1 MVDIPQTI
9 HSTPQS
15 KLTSQ
20 SLFDDPEDENDNDAD
35 VTKLID
41 KVNEMYHDLVGDSSH
56 SPGVMESRKRGKRE
70 RKKKEGKRERRKE
83 RKEEREKGGKER
95 KEEREKGGKRERRK
109 KRKEKNAN
117 AAVTDSHGISSV
129 SLHKEQ

>member
-1 MVDIPQTI
+1 MKPTTHELPYPLSPDIMVDIPQTI

-20 SLFDDPEDENDNDAD
+20 SLFDDPEDENDNEAD

-56 SPGVMESRKRGKRE
+56 SPGVMESPP
-70 RKKKEGKRERRKE
+70 
-83 RKEEREKGGKER
+83 
-95 KEEREKGGKRERRK
+95 
-109 KRKEKNAN
+109 N
-117 AAVTDSHGISSV
+117 
-129 SLHKEQ
+129 

>member
-20 SLFDDPEDENDNDAD
+20 SVFDDPEDENDNEAD

-41 KVNEMYHDLVGDSSH
+41 KVNEMYHDLVGDNSH
-56 SPGVMESRKRGKRE
+56 FADVITTKKRKE
-70 RKKKEGKRERRKE
+70 RKKKERRKERKAEREKGGKRERRKREKGGKRERRKE
-83 RKEEREKGGKER
+83 RKEEKEKG
-95 KEEREKGGKRERRK
+95 EKRQRRC
-109 KRKEKNAN
+109 
-117 AAVTDSHGISSV
+117 D
-129 SLHKEQ
+129 

>member
-20 SLFDDPEDENDNDAD
+20 SVFDDPEDENDNEAD

-41 KVNEMYHDLVGDSSH
+41 KVNEMYHDLVGDNSH
-56 SPGVMESRKRGKRE
+56 FADVITTKKRKE
-70 RKKKEGKRERRKE
+70 RKKKERRKERKAEREKGGKRERRKE
-83 RKEEREKGGKER
+83 RKEEREKGGK
-95 KEEREKGGKRERRK
+95 RERRK
-109 KRKEKNAN
+109 
-117 AAVTDSHGISSV
+117 TPTP
-129 SLHKEQ
+129 L